1 MLEDVQNKITRL
13 IALYEGE
20 KQRADELAESLSKS
34 REDLQDRQRQIAE
47 LKDKIENGRLQ
58 NAFASGGNQEAK
70 SAIAALIG
78 EIDKCLAL
86 LKAD

>member
-20 KQRADELAESLSKS
+20 KQRADSLSESLSQC
-34 REDLQDRQRQIAE
+34 REVMQDQQRQIAE
-47 LKDKIENGRLQ
+47 LKNKIENGQLQ
-58 NAFASGGNQEAK
+58 SAFTAGGTPEAK
-70 SAIAALIG
+70 RAIAALVG
-78 EIDKCLAL
+78 EIDKCISL